1 LLSPK
6 RKKARR
12 FPGGPLREISV
23 WIVRLR
29 ADACQAVQ
37 GTVMMAVMRVADE
50 RHEGYSVIERR
61 GGSQAAR
68 PAHQACVALADDGF
82 IK

>member
-1 LLSPK
+1 
-6 RKKARR
+6 
-12 FPGGPLREISV
+12 
-23 WIVRLR
+23 
-29 ADACQAVQ
+29 
-37 GTVMMAVMRVADE
+37 MMAVMRVADE